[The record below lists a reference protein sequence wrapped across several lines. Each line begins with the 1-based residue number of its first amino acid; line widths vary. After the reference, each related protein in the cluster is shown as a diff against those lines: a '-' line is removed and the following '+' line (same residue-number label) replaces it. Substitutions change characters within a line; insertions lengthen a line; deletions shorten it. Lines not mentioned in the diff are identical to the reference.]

1 MSKKNDAWGIE
12 VGANAIKAIRLVQE
26 AGQVRVAEYDVL
38 PFKQVLTTPDLNVDE
53 AIQLNLDQFLSRH
66 DITKST
72 VVASV
77 PGHTA
82 FARFAKLPPVEPKKI
97 PDIVKFEAVQQIPF
111 PIDQV
116 EWDYQVFAQPDSP
129 DVEVGIF
136 AITKERVAQLLQT
149 YRSVGIKLD
158 GLTLSP
164 LSVYNAMSHDLDLD
178 KEEKGVILMDIGT
191 SSTDI
196 IIAEGGDLWL
206 RTLPIGGNNFTEALV
221 RAFKLSFSKAEKLKR
236 EAGTSKYARQIFQA
250 MRPVFADLVQEIQRS
265 LGYYQSLNREAR
277 LEKLIG
283 LGSTFRLPGLQK
295 FLKQQLQMDV
305 VRPDGFKKIAVEG
318 SQSADFSDNAMNLA
332 TAYGLAL
339 QGLELAE
346 IDANILPAQILRQR
360 VWKSKQP
367 WIGAAA
373 AVVVLATGLAGF
385 KYWTDN
391 QAFRS
396 GMAANDAKIQ
406 TLMNQARNNA
416 NQWSQV
422 ESGSDTR
429 QRIMNLQRVL
439 DYRDVWPKLLS
450 DIAMAAKSVNP
461 QEALLGSNYEKIKAI
476 PRSQRKRLYIEAIEV
491 KYAGEP
497 ASTGGA
503 TAGYGDMG
511 QGYGGPGGPG
521 GPGVAGG
528 YGTGTTTTTGPESE
542 QPRPIIITIRGWTP
556 YEKGYELVV
565 DGFLEWLKQHSTQG
579 LKADRPYRILAET
592 ADVTKGVKPRG
603 ETAGAV
609 GTGGETGGPFGGT
622 PDNRGFGG
630 GGFGG
635 FGTPQQPTPDMNND
649 ASDGKIDMARLLP
662 QRPLADEPSAK
673 DWLFEVSF
681 KVQLL
686 PPEQARQAL
695 FGELAPPAAPGTPG
709 APEGGQPPVS
719 QSPAQSLP
727 AVAAIESTLAATEAQ
742 R

>member
-26 AGQVRVAEYDVL
+26 GGQVRVAEYDVL
-38 PFKQVLTTPDLNVDE
+38 TFKQVLTTPDLNVDE

-77 PGHTA
+77 PGHSA

-116 EWDYQVFAQPDSP
+116 EWDYQVFMQPDSP

-149 YRSVGIKLD
+149 YRAVGIKLD
-158 GLTLSP
+158 GLTLSS
-164 LSVYNAMSHDLDLD
+164 LAVYNAMYYDLGLD
-178 KEEKGVILMDIGT
+178 ADAPGVILMDIGT

-196 IIAEGGDLWL
+196 IIVEGGDLWL

-221 RAFKLSFSKAEKLKR
+221 RAFKLSFPKAEKLKR

-265 LGYYQSLNREAR
+265 LGFYQSLNREAR

-305 VRPDGFKKIAVEG
+305 VRPDGFKKISVEG

-339 QGLELAE
+339 QGLELAA
-346 IDANILPAQILRQR
+346 IDANILPSQILRQR

-367 WIGAAA
+367 WIAAAA
-373 AVVVLATGLAGF
+373 AVVVVATGLAGF

-391 QAFRS
+391 QVFRS
-396 GMAANDAKIQ
+396 RMGDNDPKIQ
-406 TLMNQARNNA
+406 SLLRQARDNA

-429 QRIMNLQRVL
+429 QRIENLQRVL
-439 DYRDVWPKLLS
+439 DYRDVWPKLMA
-450 DIAMAAKSVNP
+450 DIAEAAKSVNP
-461 QEALLGSNYEKIKAI
+461 QEALLSSNYEQIKAI
-476 PRSQRKRLYIEAIEV
+476 PRHQRKRLYIESIDAT
-491 KYAGEP
+491 YGGGT
-497 ASTGGA
+497 TGTVTNFGDPMMDHGGM
-503 TAGYGDMG
+503 GY
-511 QGYGGPGGPG
+511 GPGGMGADGNPIASAA
-521 GPGVAGG
+521 PVV
-528 YGTGTTTTTGPESE
+528 GTDAE
-542 QPRPIIITIRGWTP
+542 QPRIMTITIRGWTP

-565 DGFLEWLKQHSTQG
+565 DGFLDWLSRQSSQG
-579 LKADRPYRILAET
+579 NQADRPYRILADSANT
-592 ADVTKGVKPRG
+592 TRGVRPRG
-603 ETAGAV
+603 EVAGA
-609 GTGGETGGPFGGT
+609 GAGAGASGAPTGG
-622 PDNRGFGG
+622 NRFGG

-635 FGTPQQPTPDMNND
+635 FGRNEQPNDVGTPDIGGTIK
-649 ASDGKIDMARLLP
+649 AAELLP
-662 QRPLADEPSAK
+662 QRPLSDESSAK

-681 KVQLL
+681 KVQLH
-686 PPEQARQAL
+686 PPDQARQAL
-695 FGELAPPAAPGTPG
+695 FGELPVTPAGDTTQPATPAAG
-709 APEGGQPPVS
+709 PVS
-719 QSPAQSLP
+719 SSLGQTRD
-727 AVAAIESTLAATEAQ
+727 AVEAATDLTLAAAEGQ